1 MDIVGEAIASM
12 RAGAPTAARCAV
24 RAPWGMRFSRIGG
37 AGFHVVL
44 QGSAL
49 LLPPDEGEPI
59 RLNVGDVV
67 FVSHGRSHALVDDP
81 ASPQFAMPE
90 TGDDDLLIPQGDGE
104 MTSMLCGSY
113 YLDDIR
119 PHPLIAALPEII
131 HLPAQ
136 VGGEARVQSIVDLL
150 GSEMDERAPGSSA
163 AVPALLDLLLL
174 YIVRTW
180 YRRQAE
186 QGHGGWAAALRDP
199 AISTALGLIQSS
211 PATPWTVAGLAAEAG
226 LSRATFAQRFTDLVG
241 SPPLTYLTWWR
252 MTQAGRLLAR
262 DDQPLSAIA
271 RQVGYQS
278 EFAFSKA
285 FKREFAVSPTA
296 YRRRQGDG
304 ARMVTA

>member
-12 RAGAPTAARCAV
+12 RAGASTAARCAV

-49 LLPPDEGEPI
+49 LLPPDEQEPI

-90 TGDDDLLIPQGDGE
+90 TGDDDLLIPQGDGQ

-119 PHPLIAALPEII
+119 PHPLIAALPEVI

-136 VGGEARVQSIVDLL
+136 VGGESRVQSIVDLL
-150 GSEMDERAPGSSA
+150 GAEMDERAPGSSA

-186 QGHGGWAAALRDP
+186 QGRGGWAAALRDP
-199 AISTALGLIQSS
+199 AISTALGLIQGS
-211 PATPWTVAGLAAEAG
+211 PAIPWTVAGLAAEAG
-226 LSRATFAQRFTDLVG
+226 LSRANFAQRFTDLVG

-252 MTQAGRLLAR
+252 MTLAGRLLTL

-296 YRRRQGDG
+296 YRRRQG
-304 ARMVTA
+304 ARIVTA